1 MASLASCSLFPS
13 ACSNNSPCNITRARE
28 LSNESQNA
36 VSSERGGALINIEPM
51 LEGEY
56 VKHNDNDGHVD
67 SADLYPQACS
77 PYKHV
82 CVCVCVS
89 VCV

>member
-1 MASLASCSLFPS
+1 MLSRGEEREGGWCGGGEKDRTTDKQGTDDSPS
-13 ACSNNSPCNITRARE
+13 NITRARV
-28 LSNESQNA
+28 LSGETQNA

-67 SADLYPQACS
+67 STDLYPQACS
-77 PYKHV
+77 L
-82 CVCVCVS
+82 
-89 VCV
+89 